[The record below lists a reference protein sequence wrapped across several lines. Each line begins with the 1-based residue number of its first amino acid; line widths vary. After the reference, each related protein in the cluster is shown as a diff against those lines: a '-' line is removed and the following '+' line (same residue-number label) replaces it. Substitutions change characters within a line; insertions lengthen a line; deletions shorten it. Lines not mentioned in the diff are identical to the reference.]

1 MIPHKRERQKPD
13 ENRRTK
19 RYRYSAEATL
29 RHLECELT
37 FPGVLLDL
45 SHRGCLIRLID
56 SADIEIGTFLDLTV
70 NSNAVAFRA
79 LGEVRHCSRKP
90 CLIGIS
96 FVNLNRRG
104 PADVR
109 DLIAELESHQQSKRS
124 AERSIHRTT
133 PRPWPDGAQS

>member
-1 MIPHKRERQKPD
+1 MIPDKRERPKPD
-13 ENRRTK
+13 ENRRAK
-19 RYRYSAEATL
+19 RYRYSADATL
-29 RHLECELT
+29 RQLGSGLT

-56 SADIEIGTFLDLTV
+56 SADVEIGTFFDLSV

-79 LGEVRHCSRKP
+79 LGEVRHCSLEP

-109 DLIAELESHQQSKRS
+109 DLIAELEKPERSPKRS
-124 AERSIHRTT
+124 VHRTP
-133 PRPWPDGAQS
+133 PRL